1 LIETLLINLID
12 KMKIIRIL
20 IVSVLVVFVFYFA
33 FRKSEISIEGEWDL
47 ESLVLNGDK
56 YVPTYLDRFLTSQS
70 EVIIDSWSDT
80 IQISKGVEKINAH
93 YKIVK
98 KVNDDYIV
106 KLSSSEKSLN
116 GNFIMEIDTIHIG
129 AMSYRVHVKLQSKKT
144 KLYFKRV
151 RNIGPWKPEFP
162 RKGKV

>member
-1 LIETLLINLID
+1 
-12 KMKIIRIL
+12 MKIIRIL

-106 KLSSSEKSLN
+106 KLSSSEN
-116 GNFIMEIDTIHIG
+116 
-129 AMSYRVHVKLQSKKT
+129 
-144 KLYFKRV
+144 
-151 RNIGPWKPEFP
+151 
-162 RKGKV
+162 